1 MIWLPLFLI
10 ITLIA
15 IWVFVKIALTGQD
28 LSKYDQQVEPLFS
41 DQAASPPHFE
51 LEKQFTQ
58 TDPNFDR
65 LTKQQ
70 QLQQLRKVMDNAGL
84 RVPTNAVVTTADSA
98 PVEGEWVIAPGA
110 EPDKRLLYIHG
121 GAFMMGSPQSHRII
135 TSKLSEISGAAVFA
149 VNYRKLPENRRLDCL
164 EDCQDA
170 YRWLINNGPDGEKP
184 ADKLYI
190 AGDSAG
196 ANLCL
201 VLLAWIRDSQL
212 TAPAAA
218 IVLSPATDS
227 TLSSPS
233 IRKNLASDV
242 MLQSF
247 MGQIVRV
254 PRTILLLTS
263 WLNTGV
269 RPNDPR
275 VSPIH
280 DDLSNLPPL
289 LIQAS
294 NSECLTDDARR
305 YTNKARAAGSEVTL
319 QLWREMMH
327 VWHLFEPE
335 LDEAKDAFEQI
346 RFFLMKH
353 R

>member
-1 MIWLPLFLI
+1 MIWLPLLFI
-10 ITLIA
+10 ISLIA
-15 IWVFVKIALTGQD
+15 IWAFTKIALTGQD
-28 LSKYDQQVEPLFS
+28 LSKYDLQVEPLFS
-41 DQAASPPHFE
+41 DKAASPPHFE
-51 LEKQFTQ
+51 LEKQFTDI
-58 TDPNFDR
+58 DPDFER

-70 QLQQLRKVMDNAGL
+70 QLHQLRKTMDDAGL
-84 RVPTNAVVTTADSA
+84 RVPTNAVVSTADSA

-110 EPDKRLLYIHG
+110 DPDKRLLYIHG

-135 TSKLSEISGAAVFA
+135 TSKFSEISGAAVFA
-149 VNYRKLPENRRLDCL
+149 VNYRKLPENARLDCL

-170 YRWLINNGPDGEKP
+170 YQWLLNNGPDGEKP
-184 ADKLYI
+184 TDQLYI

-196 ANLCL
+196 ANMCL

-212 TAPAAA
+212 PAPKAAV
-218 IVLSPATDS
+218 VLSPATDS

-233 IRKNLASDV
+233 IRKNLATDA

-247 MGQIVRV
+247 MGQIMRV

-263 WLNTGV
+263 WLNTRV

-275 VSPIH
+275 ISPIH

-294 NSECLTDDARR
+294 NSECLADDARR
-305 YTNKARAAGSEVTL
+305 YTNKARAEGSDVTL

-346 RFFLMKH
+346 RLFLLQH